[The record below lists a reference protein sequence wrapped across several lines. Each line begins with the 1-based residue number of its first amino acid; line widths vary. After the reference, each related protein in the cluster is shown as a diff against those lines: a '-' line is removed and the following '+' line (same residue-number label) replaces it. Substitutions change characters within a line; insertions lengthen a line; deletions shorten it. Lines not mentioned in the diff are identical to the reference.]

1 MKKNSFI
8 KMSDFAS
15 KEEAKRYFSRLE
27 NNLPIYDTFKEPL
40 VKHKTDKV
48 KTFKMVFQAVLIF
61 VLTISVIMVLLYFIR
76 S

>member
-8 KMSDFAS
+8 KMSDFNS
-15 KEEAKRYFSRLE
+15 TEEAKRYFKRVE

-40 VKHKTDKV
+40 VKYKTDKW
-48 KTFKMVFQAVLIF
+48 KTFKMVSYAVLIF
-61 VLTISVIMVLLYFIR
+61 VLTISIMMVLMYFIR